1 MQVNQLIDKISRLPD
16 AKKQE
21 VIDFVSFLEERYSLT
36 QSSELTFSNWS
47 ENQFNAMSI
56 EQAMKDQ
63 ADEPDIYTDADLKER
78 WS

>member
-1 MQVNQLIDKISRLPD
+1 MQVNQLIDQISRLPD
-16 AKKQE
+16 SKKQE
-21 VIDFVSFLEERYSLT
+21 VIDFVSFLEERYSLAQPT
-36 QSSELTFSNWS
+36 NLSFSNWS
-47 ENQFNAMSI
+47 ENQFNSMSI